1 MSRNKKIEI
10 TPRRLDEIKMEAI
23 GQTYLLVAAYLMDE
37 LQYSED
43 KIIELWDGVTRY
55 ADAVRN
61 KDISMQRICQILEEH
76 TGLKVRWN
84 G

>member
-10 TPRRLDEIKMEAI
+10 TPHKLDEIKKEAI

-37 LQYSED
+37 LKYSDD
-43 KIIELWDGVTRY
+43 KIIELWDGITRY

-61 KDISMQRICQILEEH
+61 KDISMRKVCAILEEH